1 MNVRRRLFDVTTVSG
16 PVGDER
22 LDQSSFADSGRAN
35 DADDDGRCFFRKTV
49 DEGYVKALF
58 FDLRMLA

>member
-1 MNVRRRLFDVTTVSG
+1 LLRVATN
-16 PVGDER
+16 ER
-22 LDQSSFADSGRAN
+22 LDQSGFADSGRAN